1 MMKPFDFSVPTRIRF
16 GSGVSRQ
23 AGAELAALGARRVFV
38 VTGPGATARSAGLAA
53 VVESL
58 RAAGLDAVHWPGA
71 TADPPARAVNEGAAR
86 CVSELCDAILAYG
99 GGSPLDCAKGIGAV
113 VAEKTPI
120 EAFIGTGRALAA
132 PLPPLVAIPTT
143 AGTGSEVT
151 ANAVFILEKEG
162 GRRKIGISGATLVP
176 RVALVDP
183 DLLAGMPRA
192 LAAAT
197 GMDALT
203 HAVEGYVSRFALPS
217 SDVFCI
223 ESIRWI
229 GRSLRGA
236 CADEASTEMLAP
248 DGSGTPAAPDP
259 DALAGMAWAS
269 TLAGIGFGQAGLG
282 MVHGIAHPLGAL
294 AGLAHGL
301 ANAIVLPHV
310 MRAMKD
316 DCGARLAD
324 IANALEPESR
334 VERAPDGPAA
344 IARLAADLGIPGSLR
359 DAGVPESVL
368 RAVADDAKTYRRRPA
383 SPRAFTDAEIDEL
396 VRRAWEG

>member
-1 MMKPFDFSVPTRIRF
+1 MKPFAFSMPTRIQF

-86 CVSELCDAILAYG
+86 CVSEVCDAILAYG

-120 EAFIGTGRALAA
+120 EAFIGTGKALTA
-132 PLPPLVAIPTT
+132 PPPPLVAIPTT

-151 ANAVFILEKEG
+151 ANAVFILEKDG

-203 HAVEGYVSRFALPS
+203 HAVEGYVSRFAVPS
-217 SDVFCI
+217 SDIFCL

-236 CADEASTEMLAP
+236 CADA
-248 DGSGTPAAPDP
+248 SGTEARAADP
-259 DALAGMAWAS
+259 EALAGMAWAS

-294 AGLAHGL
+294 TGLPHGL
-301 ANAIVLPHV
+301 ANAVVLPHV
-310 MRAMKD
+310 MRAMRD
-316 DCGARLAD
+316 DCGDRLAD
-324 IANALEPESR
+324 IGRALEGDSR
-334 VERAPDGPAA
+334 VDFRSDPRVEGAPDGPAA
-344 IARLAADLGIPGSLR
+344 IARLAADIGIPSGLR
-359 DAGVPESVL
+359 DAGIPESIL

-383 SPRAFTDAEIDEL
+383 SPRAFTDAEIDQL